1 MLSLCALVL
10 IRMDRLRRCELAVA
24 PRKQSVWIPMR
35 NLQARRRALRGRYRA
50 RSALR
55 ASSSPPGRIDGDEKG
70 AIDESGRLAASDVR
84 ARTREPGRLLRVYLR
99 LRKHLKGLLMT
110 FVTIAVAAFV
120 IVYLFTALVRPE
132 WF

>member
-1 MLSLCALVL
+1 
-10 IRMDRLRRCELAVA
+10 
-24 PRKQSVWIPMR
+24 MR
-35 NLQARRRALRGRYRA
+35 NLQARRRALPGRYRGQ
-50 RSALR
+50 SALR
-55 ASSSPPGRIDGDEKG
+55 ASSSSPGRIDGDERG

-84 ARTREPGRLLRVYLR
+84 ARTREPSCLLRVYLR
-99 LRKHLKGLLMT
+99 LRGHLKGFLMT

>member
-1 MLSLCALVL
+1 
-10 IRMDRLRRCELAVA
+10 
-24 PRKQSVWIPMR
+24 MR

-84 ARTREPGRLLRVYLR
+84 ARTRELGRLLRVYLR

>member
-1 MLSLCALVL
+1 
-10 IRMDRLRRCELAVA
+10 
-24 PRKQSVWIPMR
+24 MR
-35 NLQARRRALRGRYRA
+35 NLQARRRALRGRYR
-50 RSALR
+50 RQSALR

-84 ARTREPGRLLRVYLR
+84 AWTRQPGRLLRVYLR
-99 LRKHLKGLLMT
+99 LRGHLKGFLMT
-110 FVTIAVAAFV
+110 FVTIAVTAFV

>member
-1 MLSLCALVL
+1 
-10 IRMDRLRRCELAVA
+10 
-24 PRKQSVWIPMR
+24 MR

-50 RSALR
+50 QSALR
-55 ASSSPPGRIDGDEKG
+55 ANSSPRGRIDRDERG
-70 AIDESGRLAASDVR
+70 AIDESGRLAASDVH

-99 LRKHLKGLLMT
+99 LRGHLKGFLMT